1 MLWLAESGRA
11 DRNVLAAHGRAG
23 RGREDKAQIKKLTRK
38 IKEQCRTCGE
48 FQKKR
53 CRLGHNAY
61 CYRKS
66 QKKCGD
72 YQKVSITQAAKELA
86 DVAGI
91 DINKMR

>member
-1 MLWLAESGRA
+1 MIERLKYW
-11 DRNVLAAHGRAG
+11 
-23 RGREDKAQIKKLTRK
+23 
-38 IKEQCRTCGE
+38 
-48 FQKKR
+48 
-53 CRLGHNAY
+53 LGHNAY

>member
-1 MLWLAESGRA
+1 M
-11 DRNVLAAHGRAG
+11 
-23 RGREDKAQIKKLTRK
+23 AQSRKITRK
-38 IKEQCRTCGE
+38 VKEQCRTCGA
-48 FQKKR
+48 FQGKC

-86 DVAGI
+86 DVTGI
-91 DINKMR
+91 DISTMR